1 MAMPVWALPRWLQ
14 GFEPIAVGGR
24 KKKRLPFKKSNRIIS
39 LVSKINNKKKRLIGL
54 YKNRNYEI

>member
-39 LVSKINNKKKRLIGL
+39 LVSKINNKKIKIDWF
-54 YKNRNYEI
+54 I